1 MEKQTF
7 NYDGLFNLS
16 SLSFNTVQ
24 GLNLDSGFHSLTG
37 AQNEKGKYT
46 SIKTTFNYG
55 FQKSAYES
63 QECLHIDSTNR
74 TMQILAFRRTYSK
87 TIQ

>member
-24 GLNLDSGFHSLTG
+24 GLNLDSGFSFTDWS
-37 AQNEKGKYT
+37 ANEKGKYT
-46 SIKTTFNYG
+46 SIKTTFNYS
-55 FQKSAYES
+55 FQKA
-63 QECLHIDSTNR
+63 LTNHR
-74 TMQILAFRRTYSK
+74 NVYTSIQQTELCKYWRREA
-87 TIQ
+87 Q